1 MNKFAFALVIFLVYM
16 IGAQISFAFLLPA
29 ETILENNVSP
39 RKYLKRISVAH
50 KIDFLEG
57 FYTPVSFQCGETIY
71 FKNNATVRFDYLCNG
86 VPLTLL
92 RKGKERKIIYNKKIE
107 SLESQVP
114 LHFWPALFFTTDMES
129 LIQSLTSAALIE
141 AEREKAQEETPEEE
155 NPKEKNKDT
164 KEKAAAP
171 AQWKISAS
179 VSLTRLGK
187 IERAAPE
194 KLEKNLILL
203 LSPFGDSSKKIFFEK
218 DLFLPQKIEYDGR
231 EIIFKNYRG
240 LTFSSRLTF
249 KYPQKIEVQESGIPG
264 ISLESLFEKIDV
276 STNYADNFFSS
287 KIIAGQQTKAFDNPI
302 HKEVLDKFVREYR

>member
-1 MNKFAFALVIFLVYM
+1 MNKFAFALFIFL
-16 IGAQISFAFLLPA
+16 IALHLWPQTSLAFLLPA
-29 ETILENNVSP
+29 ETILENNVST

-57 FYTPVSFQCGETIY
+57 FYTPISFQCAETIY
-71 FKNNATVRFDYLCNG
+71 FKNNTTVRFDYLCNG

-92 RKGKERKIIYNKKIE
+92 RKRKERKIIYNKKIE

-129 LIQSLTSAALIE
+129 LIPSLTHAELIE
-141 AEREKAQEETPEEE
+141 AEREEPEEE
-155 NPKEKNKDT
+155 NKDT
-164 KEKAAAP
+164 KEKPAKA

-179 VSLTRLGK
+179 VSLTKLGK

-194 KLEKNLILL
+194 KLEKNLILT

-218 DLFLPQKIEYDGR
+218 DLFVPQKIEYDGR
-231 EIIFKNYRG
+231 EILFKNYREF
-240 LTFSSRLTF
+240 TFSSRLIF
-249 KYPQKIEVQESGIPG
+249 KYPQRIEVQESGIPG
-264 ISLESLFEKIDV
+264 ISLESSFEKIDA
-276 STNYADNFFSS
+276 STNYADHFFSP

-302 HKEVLDKFVREYR
+302 YKEVLDKFVREYR